1 MVKNPLKI
9 QEKNSK
15 KNFFGNLSRYLIP
28 FYRAK
33 KFFKI
38 FLTAFGT
45 RYYSNFHENVTFLRN
60 LVNFCEFLSK
70 RIMDRNA
77 AA

>member
-1 MVKNPLKI
+1 MQNIFLHKLESKALI
-9 QEKNSK
+9 SKSIK
-15 KNFFGNLSRYLIP
+15 KN
-28 FYRAK
+28 
-33 KFFKI
+33 
-38 FLTAFGT
+38 
-45 RYYSNFHENVTFLRN
+45 YSNFYENVTFLRN